1 MCSCSWITVRQACSS
16 VPVSRN
22 CKCHLSLPLIPNA
35 RLDSTCVVFLFL
47 FSKGWNK
54 ACWSADT
61 GRTTLLFQ
69 DQINKCAVFPPG
81 GEERGAVKPILHHW
95 HWHCRHIFNILI
107 LPPGAQQSLQ
117 QRENFSI
124 LSFNSSNSSTTFT
137 TAQFE
142 MRRVK
147 K

>member
-61 GRTTLLFQ
+61 GRTTFLFQ

-81 GEERGAVKPILHHW
+81 GAGGGQSNPSSTDTDTADTYSIFSSFPLELSS
-95 HWHCRHIFNILI
+95 HCSREKTSAFFHLI
-107 LPPGAQQSLQ
+107 LLIPVQRSRQHSL
-117 QRENFSI
+117 
-124 LSFNSSNSSTTFT
+124 
-137 TAQFE
+137 
-142 MRRVK
+142 K
-147 K
+147 